1 MKKFLSIAVAVIIIS
16 IIFSNCSSDNS
27 NYDKDY
33 NDNNTKS
40 SYGSSKY
47 DKDINDIADAYGK
60 SNDEVN
66 DVVQAMGGA
75 MK

>member
-1 MKKFLSIAVAVIIIS
+1 MTLTFFFLRVRKAS
-16 IIFSNCSSDNS
+16 S
-27 NYDKDY
+27 NYGDDY
-33 NDNNTKS
+33 KDNNTKS

-60 SNDEVN
+60 SSDEVN

>member
-1 MKKFLSIAVAVIIIS
+1 MKKFLYIAVAVIIIS
-16 IIFSNCSSDNS
+16 IIFSNCSSDSS
-27 NYDKDY
+27 NYGEDY

-60 SNDEVN
+60 SSDEVN